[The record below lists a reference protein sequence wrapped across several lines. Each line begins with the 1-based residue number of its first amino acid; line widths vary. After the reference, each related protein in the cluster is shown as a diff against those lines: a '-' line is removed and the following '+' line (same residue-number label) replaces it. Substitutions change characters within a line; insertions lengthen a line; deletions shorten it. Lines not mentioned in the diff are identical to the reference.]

1 MKHNLLGELSI
12 TAAII
17 TLSACSGNQDE
28 PAPSP
33 STIETPQ
40 EIDASNEDTTQP
52 VESLEVPVDTDDAKS
67 ATLRSAEAHS
77 HGDAELAIV
86 LEGRFVTVE
95 FDTPLYNVLGFEHS
109 PDTDDQKATV
119 KSAEAILG
127 RGGDLFEFNNDAD
140 CVTKA
145 DMKTVTL
152 FETSLESH
160 DDHSSDHKHG
170 HEEEGHEEKHDDHH
184 DDETDGHEANE
195 DAHGNDHS
203 DTHKDVILQYEF
215 ECQKPKAL
223 SNVSVNLFEYFKE
236 LSEIDVTYLG
246 PSVQRRIELTP
257 NNNSMDMSQ

>member
-1 MKHNLLGELSI
+1 MKRNLTEKLLL

-17 TLSACSGNQDE
+17 TLSACSDKQDE
-28 PAPSP
+28 PAPNP
-33 STIETPQ
+33 STIETSQ

-52 VESLEVPVDTDDAKS
+52 VESLDVSVDTDDAKS
-67 ATLRSAEAHS
+67 ATLRLAEAHT

-86 LEGRFVTVE
+86 LEGRVVTVE
-95 FDTPLYNVLGFEHS
+95 LDTPLYNVLGFEHS

-119 KSAEAILG
+119 KTAETILG

-140 CVTKA
+140 CVIKA

-152 FETSLESH
+152 FETSLGSH

-170 HEEEGHEEKHDDHH
+170 HEEEGHEEEHDDHH
-184 DDETDGHEANE
+184 DDETD
-195 DAHGNDHS
+195 AHDNDHS

-246 PSVQRRIELTP
+246 PSVQRQIELTP